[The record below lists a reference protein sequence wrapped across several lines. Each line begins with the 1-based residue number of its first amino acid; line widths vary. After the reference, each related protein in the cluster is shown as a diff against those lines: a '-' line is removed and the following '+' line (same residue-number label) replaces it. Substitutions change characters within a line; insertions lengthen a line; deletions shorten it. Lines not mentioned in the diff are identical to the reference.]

1 MRKVSE
7 ISREIQTCMMTS
19 NEGNVDRAVRIGE
32 QLLELKKEVGRGN
45 WQIFVKENF
54 DISLRTCQNYMKL
67 AKLEPDFKHYDFGTE
82 GVLKLNRAEFDVDT
96 PWPIQMLMREIVNR

>member
-1 MRKVSE
+1 MRKAPE

-32 QLLELKKEVGRGN
+32 QLLELKEDVGHGN
-45 WQIFVKENF
+45 WQTFVKETF

-67 AKLEPDFKHYDFGTE
+67 AKLEPHFGHYDFGTE
-82 GVLKLNRAEFDVDT
+82 GVLKLDRAGFAVDT
-96 PWPIQMLMREIVNR
+96 PWTIQVAMREYS